1 MIPNRIENGVECAEL
16 CENKTSCHS
25 ALIVNVKTHTVNK
38 DCKNLFWVLFVFFF
52 LLKGETNDPE
62 ITAKLSVNSG

>member
-38 DCKNLFWVLFVFFF
+38 DCKNLFEFCLFFF

>member
-1 MIPNRIENGVECAEL
+1 MIPNWIENGVEYAES

-25 ALIVNVKTHTVNK
+25 VLIVNVKTHTVNK
-38 DCKNLFWVLFVFFF
+38 DCKNLFWVLFVFF

>member
-1 MIPNRIENGVECAEL
+1 MIPNRIENGVEYAES
-16 CENKTSCHS
+16 CENKTSCHG

-38 DCKNLFWVLFVFFF
+38 DCKNLFWVLFVFF

>member
-38 DCKNLFWVLFVFFF
+38 DCKNLFEFCLFF